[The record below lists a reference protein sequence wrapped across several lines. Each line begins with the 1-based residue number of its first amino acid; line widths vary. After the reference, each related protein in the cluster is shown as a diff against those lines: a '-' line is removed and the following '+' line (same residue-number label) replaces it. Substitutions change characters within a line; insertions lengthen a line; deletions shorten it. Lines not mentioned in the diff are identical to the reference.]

1 MRGDRQEDRMQH
13 VEEWSVGGQ
22 DSAYFSDRAG
32 TPSRQRGLYV
42 TLQSVTPANLTHLRF
57 ASRRS
62 EHCQAESVG
71 GVLLLA
77 GPGEETVLVHR
88 K

>member
-1 MRGDRQEDRMQH
+1 MQH

-42 TLQSVTPANLTHLRF
+42 TLQSANLSHQRF

>member
-1 MRGDRQEDRMQH
+1 MQH

-32 TPSRQRGLYV
+32 TPSRQRGLYD
-42 TLQSVTPANLTHLRF
+42 TPVCHT
-57 ASRRS
+57 
-62 EHCQAESVG
+62 CQFDSSKIREQ
-71 GVLLLA
+71 
-77 GPGEETVLVHR
+77 E